1 MTAVSRRRP
10 PARVLV
16 LLVAFGVGLA
26 GVVAELSLR
35 AFGFKFRTFPVVQF
49 GWPEPHEIRDVYMP
63 DRELFW
69 VTQDYAAKLADARR
83 SRPAVVFM
91 GDSCT
96 EFGAWPQLTLERL
109 AMRDPS
115 LARGV
120 SLAVGG
126 WSSEQGLRQLRRD
139 VLPLHPRVVTIYYGW
154 NDHWL
159 AFGEPDGDVH
169 ANAISY
175 WLAEHLRLV
184 QLVVKA
190 RLGAGA
196 NPSAAASFRVPLDR
210 YRMNIE
216 ALGRLA
222 RAAGIR
228 AVFITAPTS
237 HERGREPEYL
247 ALRHLRDLN
256 ELVPL
261 HASYVQA
268 TREAAMAAGAE
279 MCDAAAM
286 FAALPGPT
294 GQYFNRDGIHFSD
307 SGSRA
312 LADMLANCVA
322 PDRTATSA
330 TVRESSLA
338 TDGHAVSAALVA
350 PPWHT
355 PPAKS
360 PPRL

>member
-1 MTAVSRRRP
+1 MTVAPRGTPR
-10 PARVLV
+10 AGVLV

-26 GVVAELSLR
+26 GAAAELSLR
-35 AFGFKFRTFPVVQF
+35 GFGFTFTTFPVVQF

-63 DRELFW
+63 DRDLFW
-69 VTQDYAAKLADARR
+69 VTRDYATKLADARHT
-83 SRPAVVFM
+83 RPAVVFM

-96 EFGAWPQLTLERL
+96 EFGTWPQLTLDRL
-109 AMRDPS
+109 AARDPS

-126 WSSEQGLRQLRRD
+126 WSSEQGLRQFRRD
-139 VLPLHPRVVTIYYGW
+139 VLPLHPRLVTIYYGW

-159 AFGEPDGDVH
+159 AFGEPDADVH
-169 ANAISY
+169 ANAVSY
-175 WLAEHLRLV
+175 WLAEHLRLA

-190 RLGAGA
+190 RLGTSAT
-196 NPSAAASFRVPLDR
+196 PSAGGSFRVPLDR
-210 YRMNIE
+210 YRVNIE
-216 ALGRLA
+216 TLGRLT

-247 ALRHLRDLN
+247 ARRHLRDLK

-268 TREAAMAAGAE
+268 TREAAVAAGAE
-279 MCDAAAM
+279 VCDAATM
-286 FAALPGPT
+286 FTALPGPI

-307 SGSRA
+307 RGSRA
-312 LADMLANCVA
+312 LADMLAHCVA
-322 PDRTATSA
+322 PDWSATSPV
-330 TVRESSLA
+330 TR
-338 TDGHAVSAALVA
+338 
-350 PPWHT
+350 
-355 PPAKS
+355 
-360 PPRL
+360 RY